1 MNLLEEELEIMMERT
16 LGIIKPDGV
25 SRNLTGEVLS
35 RIEKEGFTIHAL
47 KMIRMS
53 KKQAEGFYA
62 VHIGKPFFES
72 VTNFMSSGSCV
83 VMVLEED
90 NAISRYRELMG
101 STDPGKAAEGTI
113 RKLYGSNIERNVV
126 HGSDSR
132 ENAEK
137 EIRYFFSELD
147 LLG

>member
-1 MNLLEEELEIMMERT
+1 MMEKT

-35 RIEKEGFTIHAL
+35 RIEKDGFVIRAV

-53 KKQAEGFYA
+53 KEQAEGFYA

-72 VTNFMSSGSCV
+72 VTDFMSSGPCV
-83 VMVLEED
+83 VMVIEGD
-90 NAISRYRELMG
+90 DAVSRYRRLMG
-101 STDPGKAAEGTI
+101 STDPEKAEGETI

-137 EIRYFFSELD
+137 EIRYFFSD
-147 LLG
+147 LEMIG

>member
-1 MNLLEEELEIMMERT
+1 MNLFQEEQEIMMEKT

-35 RIEKEGFTIHAL
+35 RIEKDGFVIRAV

-53 KKQAEGFYA
+53 KEQAEGFYA

-72 VTNFMSSGSCV
+72 VTDFMSSGPCV
-83 VMVLEED
+83 VMVIEGD
-90 NAISRYRELMG
+90 DAVSRYRRLMG
-101 STDPGKAAEGTI
+101 STDPEKAEGETI

-137 EIRYFFSELD
+137 EIRYFFSD
-147 LLG
+147 LEMIG

>member
-1 MNLLEEELEIMMERT
+1 MMERT

-25 SRNLTGEVLS
+25 ARKLTGEVLE
-35 RIEKEGFTIHAL
+35 RIQKEGFTIRAL

-62 VHIGKPFFES
+62 VHIDKPFFES
-72 VTNFMSSGSCV
+72 VTDFMSSGPCV

-90 NAISRYRELMG
+90 EAVSRYRELMG

-113 RKLYGSNIERNVV
+113 RNLYGTNIERNVV

-132 ENAEK
+132 ENGEK
-137 EIRYFFSELD
+137 EIRYFFSELE
-147 LLG
+147 LVG

>member
-35 RIEKEGFTIHAL
+35 RIEKEGFTVRAL

-53 KKQAEGFYA
+53 KTQAEGFYA

-113 RKLYGSNIERNVV
+113 RKRYGSNIERNVV

-132 ENAEK
+132 ENAAK

-147 LLG
+147 LIG

>member
-1 MNLLEEELEIMMERT
+1 MMGRT

-25 SRNLTGEVLS
+25 SRNLTGDVLA
-35 RIEKEGFTIHAL
+35 RIEKEGFVIRAL
-47 KMIRMS
+47 KMICMS

-72 VTNFMSSGSCV
+72 VTGFMSSGPCV
-83 VMVLEED
+83 VMVLEGEE
-90 NAISRYRELMG
+90 AVSRYRELMG
-101 STDPGKAAEGTI
+101 VTDPAKAADGTI

-137 EIRYFFSELD
+137 EIRYFFSD
-147 LLG
+147 LEMAG